1 MLGSEIIHVGRRG
14 SSEHKIWALHQINP
28 ILVFWLLRHQHTN
41 IQASSYAPRCV
52 SIQEGNYQMASFSIV
67 HSSETGRL
75 TKWSDRFDRCYDRNT
90 TETPV
95 KCQSDAQIDLQ
106 ISRLRAYS
114 KSYHKDVW
122 CDLKTIPDNT
132 EVTQMGLQIH
142 VHDRLRYTPVL
153 RCHRGLYYYHGLIQ
167 IPAWISN
174 YIHYQ
179 ML

>member
-75 TKWSDRFDRCYDRNT
+75 TKWSDGFDRCYDRNT

-95 KCQSDAQIDLQ
+95 KCQSDHKSIYKSRDFGLTRNHITKMSGMIWKRFLITRKWLRRDYKFMFMTVID
-106 ISRLRAYS
+106 IRRFYDITGVSI
-114 KSYHKDVW
+114 
-122 CDLKTIPDNT
+122 TIMD
-132 EVTQMGLQIH
+132 
-142 VHDRLRYTPVL
+142 
-153 RCHRGLYYYHGLIQ
+153 
-167 IPAWISN
+167 
-174 YIHYQ
+174 
-179 ML
+179 